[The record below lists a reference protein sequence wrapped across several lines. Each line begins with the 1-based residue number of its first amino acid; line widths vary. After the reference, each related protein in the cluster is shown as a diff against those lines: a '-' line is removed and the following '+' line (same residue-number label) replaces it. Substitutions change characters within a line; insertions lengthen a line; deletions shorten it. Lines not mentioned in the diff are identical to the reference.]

1 MSINFHLPDF
11 CGNYKMNLAFID
23 AIKERPELFYDDIK
37 IASSYGCFPPAAWN
51 GGRAAVG
58 AVRRDFINFI
68 IKEYNSRG
76 VPIRYTFTN
85 PLVTEKDLSDP
96 FCNMITEAAA
106 NGLNEIIVNVPVLE
120 EYIRN
125 NFPQYPLISSTV
137 KQLEDKQQLLNE
149 LEKDYKLVVLDYN
162 WNNRFE
168 ELETLPHKDKIELL
182 VNSYCTPHCK
192 RRKKHYEFLGDFQFK
207 LNRQVFGSEQ
217 DMMKPIPNAQFP
229 CPNTDLNF
237 YDTLAFETHI
247 SPRDIYEKYV
257 TMGFENFKIEG
268 RLMHAVNILES
279 YLYYLV
285 KPEHRD
291 RFRVDMLRALLAN
304 KR

>member
-11 CGNYKMNLAFID
+11 CGNYKMNLAFAD
-23 AIKERPELFYDDIK
+23 AIKERPELFYDGVK

-76 VPIRYTFTN
+76 IPIRYTFTN
-85 PLVTEKDLSDP
+85 PLVTEKHLSDP

-120 EYIRN
+120 EYIRKK
-125 NFPQYPLISSTV
+125 FPQYPLISSTV
-137 KQLEDKQQLLNE
+137 KQIEDREQLLCE

-162 WNNRFE
+162 WNNRFD
-168 ELETLPHKDKIELL
+168 ELEALPRKDKIELL

-192 RRKKHYEFLGDFQFK
+192 RRRKHYEFLGEMQFE
-207 LNRQVFGSEQ
+207 LNRQVFGSER
-217 DMMKPIPNAQFP
+217 DMMKPIPDRQFP

-247 SPRDIYEKYV
+247 SPEDIYEKYV
-257 TMGFENFKIEG
+257 PMGFENFKIEG
-268 RLMHAVNILES
+268 RLMHPVNILES

-291 RFRVDMLRALLAN
+291 RLRVDMLRALLGN